1 MPVSGCVL
9 PIVIVLS
16 VTPGPQ
22 LLPPPPPPPLL
33 PPPQPAAASAST
45 APPPSRRMWE
55 MRMFCLRGGADGGT
69 ILVANLP
76 RGSNQGDKASY
87 RPDDPAGCDEHGQ
100 GEQDA
105 VNQQRQVVGHL
116 AGTDREG
123 VGEVLGPVVGEHHD
137 ENRAEHGTGEAAE
150 AADDGCGEDRQRQ
163 REGERSR

>member
-16 VTPGPQ
+16 VTPGAE

-45 APPPSRRMWE
+45 APPASRRMWE
-55 MRMFCLRGGADGGT
+55 MRMFCLRGGPDGGT

-87 RPDDPAGCDEHGQ
+87 RPDDSAGCDEHGE

-105 VNQQRQVVGHL
+105 VDEQWQVVGDL
-116 AGTDREG
+116 LRVDRER
-123 VGEVLGPVVGEHHD
+123 VGQVLGPVVGQHHHED
-137 ENRAEHGTGEAAE
+137 RAHNGAGQAAE
-150 AADDGCGEDRQRQ
+150 PADDGGGQDRERQ
-163 REGERSR
+163 REAEGPG